1 MKKLIVLH
9 RADWRRHPENSL
21 SAIEGASEMGGDMVE
36 IDVAKTKD
44 GRHGLDGR

>member
-9 RADWRRHPENSL
+9 RADWRRHPENSV
-21 SAIEGASEMGGDMVE
+21 SSIKGAIEMGGDMVE